1 MTKVQINVDID
12 VHNDDHVDAL
22 NVFLRA
28 VGAKQSTDRPAAIKA
43 REKKASEAF
52 QKAIEPKA
60 DESSQLVPTVANE
73 DDLKQE
79 AREKLAEYLQANPD
93 SDENKKK
100 AKAKFKDLGAKGMST
115 LDPDKL
121 PDLIKWLNEQL

>member
-1 MTKVQINVDID
+1 MPD
-12 VHNDDHVDAL
+12 
-22 NVFLRA
+22 RRRR

-52 QKAIEPKA
+52 QKALEKPPRKAIEPKA
-60 DESSQLVPTVANE
+60 DESNE

-79 AREKLAEYLQANPD
+79 AREKLAEYRQANPD